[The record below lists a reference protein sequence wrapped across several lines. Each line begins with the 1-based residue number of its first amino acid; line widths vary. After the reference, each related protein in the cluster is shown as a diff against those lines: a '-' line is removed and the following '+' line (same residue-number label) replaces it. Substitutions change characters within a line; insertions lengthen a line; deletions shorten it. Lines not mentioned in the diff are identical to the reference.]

1 MGKISTIDILTKIEA
16 DVANVT
22 GINKTFRSFKIDVD
36 NMPAMRYPCAVIWAG
51 ASEAHDENPE
61 LETTTITI
69 KIICRRFKDNTGE
82 TTLTE
87 LEGLVNAVK
96 TLLKTKYQSAGNYG
110 ITYVYT
116 SDVQIQQ
123 VPAIDTE
130 LQAKDIVF
138 TAYHQEI

>member
-1 MGKISTIDILTKIEA
+1 MGKITTLQILTKIET
-16 DVANVT
+16 DVAAVS
-22 GINKTFRSFKIDVD
+22 GINKTFRSFKLDID

-61 LETTTITI
+61 LETTSITI

-87 LEGLVNAVK
+87 LEGLVNLVK
-96 TLLKTKYQSAGNYG
+96 TALKTKYQSGGNYG

-116 SDVQIQQ
+116 SDVQIQNFPQ
-123 VPAIDTE
+123 IDTE

-138 TAYHQEI
+138 TCYHQEI

>member
-1 MGKISTIDILTKIEA
+1 MGKITTLQILTKIET
-16 DVANVT
+16 DVAAVS

-61 LETTTITI
+61 LEKTQIVV
-69 KIICRRFKDNTGE
+69 KIICRRYKDNTGE

-96 TLLKTKYQSAGNYG
+96 TALKTKYAVSGNYG
-110 ITYVYT
+110 IVYYYT
-116 SDVQIQQ
+116 SDVQIQNF
-123 VPAIDTE
+123 PSIDTE
-130 LQAKDIVF
+130 LQAKDIYF
-138 TAYHQEI
+138 ESQHQEV